1 MIYTYIH
8 TYITLHYITLH
19 YIHTYIHIIYILY
32 TYYIIYIL
40 HVYIYIYIHII
51 YTYGCDFVRVQLHV
65 DALSSFFH
73 GPRCKILII
82 IDGKLKAAQN

>member
-1 MIYTYIH
+1 MYIHTYIH
-8 TYITLHYITLH
+8 YITLHYIT
-19 YIHTYIHIIYILY
+19 YIHTYIHTYYLHTIYILY
-32 TYYIIYIL
+32 YIHITC
-40 HVYIYIYIHII
+40 IYIYIHII